1 MAVTAVAGYCLRCF
15 EENVWES
22 LKTYM
27 PRTSAASVMSVRS
40 NIAVGG
46 MVSIVAAVDVAV
58 GAILCIAFHANDT
71 ITWPIA
77 DKE

>member
-1 MAVTAVAGYCLRCF
+1 MLARTPMNA
-15 EENVWES
+15 
-22 LKTYM
+22 TYM
-27 PRTSAASVMSVRS
+27 PRTSAASVVSVRSS

-58 GAILCIAFHANDT
+58 GAILCIAFHASDT